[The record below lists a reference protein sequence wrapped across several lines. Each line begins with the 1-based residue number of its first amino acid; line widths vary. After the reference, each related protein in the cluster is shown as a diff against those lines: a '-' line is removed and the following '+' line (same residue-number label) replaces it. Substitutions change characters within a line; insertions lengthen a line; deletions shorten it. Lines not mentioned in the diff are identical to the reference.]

1 MKFLAARLHYNMSI
15 NTMPIDQDLAYI
27 QAKLNSHQNNVIY
40 GIKGM
45 QKSIDDLAV
54 HITQLQLKSHR
65 KDMVIKGLQG
75 TLRKIVKD
83 KKMLEKKFG
92 LAEMD
97 GGYTE
102 IDVLRKENK
111 ALKDKL
117 KDKRRKIRQYKL
129 HLADV
134 IDDEYE
140 EDQDEEDGEPSEDS
154 TGAENITDIEM
165 GDPKTLLEESDS
177 DTDSD
182 FVIEEEDDKKAV
194 VKAERKARAEEEIET
209 KGVEEGNMK
218 NEEAEAAKSD
228 IEETKEGK
236 MNDDGAGAGAGARA
250 EDDEMKAESVQEL
263 IDE

>member
-1 MKFLAARLHYNMSI
+1 MKFLAARLQYSMSM
-15 NTMPIDQDLAYI
+15 NTMPIDQELAYI
-27 QAKLNSHQNNVIY
+27 QARLHSHQNNVIY

-45 QKSIDDLAV
+45 QKSIDELAV

-65 KDMVIKGLQG
+65 KDLVIKGLQG
-75 TLRKIVKD
+75 TLRKIVKA
-83 KKMLEKKFG
+83 KKMLEDKLG

-102 IDVLRKENK
+102 VDVLRKENK

-117 KDKRRKIRQYKL
+117 KDKSRKIRQYKL

-134 IDDEYE
+134 IGDEYE
-140 EDQDEEDGEPSEDS
+140 EDPDEEDGEPSEDS

-177 DTDSD
+177 DNDTDSD

-194 VKAERKARAEEEIET
+194 VKAERKAKAEEEIET

-218 NEEAEAAKSD
+218 NEEADAAKSD
-228 IEETKEGK
+228 VEETKEGK
-236 MNDDGAGAGAGARA
+236 MNDDGAGAGAG
-250 EDDEMKAESVQEL
+250 DDEMKEESVQEL